1 MMYYSL
7 HLLRH
12 FRLTI
17 GQNIHRLRTRQKMP
31 LHKLAKIAGVPEL
44 KLDHYE
50 LGKNE
55 IPFDHALRIACA
67 LDVPIDALLK

>member
-1 MMYYSL
+1 MLYTT

-12 FRLTI
+12 LRQLI
-17 GQNIHRLRTRQKMP
+17 GQNIHRARARRQMP
-31 LHKLAKIAGVPEL
+31 LHKLALATGVPVL

-50 LGKNE
+50 LGKSE

-67 LDVPIDALLK
+67 LDVSVDALLK